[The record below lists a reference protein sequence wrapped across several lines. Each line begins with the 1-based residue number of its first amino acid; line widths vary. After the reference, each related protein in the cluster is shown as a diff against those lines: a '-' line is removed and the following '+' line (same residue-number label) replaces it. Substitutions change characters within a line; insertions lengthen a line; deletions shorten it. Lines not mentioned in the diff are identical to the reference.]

1 MIRKYE
7 RVSSA
12 NERPDNSAYAYG
24 QHRGSLCAT
33 IIKYG
38 GGQKS
43 NVRRIASFLLA
54 RFLHRLPHPLVE
66 LSPIDATN
74 SAVQLVHIEIL
85 FTVSSEMRCT
95 ASQLQRTVSSYPNRR
110 RRGKRDARVV
120 VAHIEMFVER
130 RSKSGKAPSALHRG
144 ENRNTRCILSL
155 RTVER

>member
-1 MIRKYE
+1 MTGSRPFHPNADNRLKNVALLSYK
-7 RVSSA
+7 RSDKSSPVMRI
-12 NERPDNSAYAYG
+12 EY
-24 QHRGSLCAT
+24 QE
-33 IIKYG
+33 
-38 GGQKS
+38 KS
-43 NVRRIASFLLA
+43 IAVVA
-54 RFLHRLPHPLVE
+54 RSQHRLPHPLVE